1 MELFDDLLGSDTDN
15 FLTEDGSIVVDADDF
30 HTVHEG
36 SDVEL
41 GQEGGFGLTDDLSLF
56 ADLDFL
62 QDFDLSLLNFG
73 GDVEGME
80 ERNLRG
86 VESGGSGG
94 DVDVLGCEGSDFGG
108 GFHLVLFDEGLEFEN
123 GFIGEDESDLALHQI
138 RQSVEL
144 GDGLTVLL
152 IV

>member
-1 MELFDDLLGSDTDN
+1 MELFDDLLGSDTDD
-15 FLTEDGSIVVDADDF
+15 FLAEDGSIVVNADNF

-41 GQEGGFGLTDDLSLF
+41 GQEGSFGLTDDLSLF

-94 DVDVLGCEGSDFGG
+94 DVDVLRCEGSDLSG

-123 GFIGEDESDLALHQI
+123 GFISEDESDLALHQI

-144 GDGLTVLL
+144 RDGLTVLL